1 MKVGSGCEAENVV
14 RRILRFQIV
23 GLLPDPVQNLFLFI
37 PKTEHFYGK
46 TFLTIIYEDLENA
59 N

>member
-1 MKVGSGCEAENVV
+1 MKAGSESEVENVV

-23 GLLPDPVQNLFLFI
+23 GLLPDAVRSLFLFI
-37 PKTEHFYGK
+37 PKTENFYGK